1 MLRRLGLLGIR
12 CGHDEFAAEPDSAS
26 DGQPAPN
33 KMPVSVSLLKTRDG
47 QDSASSTHYDRSM
60 KASPLPF
67 RFRMVILVLIVAI
80 GFWAPW
86 VQLAGVGSRIALL
99 EWLALE
105 ISRLGLLRFTLATPA
120 VILLGSLVAALGAIL
135 RIWASAWLGHGI
147 VINREMQA
155 GAVMADG
162 PFRYVRN
169 PLYLG
174 LVCMIAAM
182 ALIMP
187 ASGALFV
194 LIVVPVFLFTLIRR
208 EEQFLNARSGEPYR
222 AYLRSVPRLIPRLR
236 TTLAPTGNRPHWRQ
250 AVLSEINPIGVF
262 VTITFLSWT
271 YDNRLM
277 IRAILV
283 TLGVSLVVRALMP
296 KHTRTESSQEISA
309 NLP

>member
-1 MLRRLGLLGIR
+1 
-12 CGHDEFAAEPDSAS
+12 
-26 DGQPAPN
+26 
-33 KMPVSVSLLKTRDG
+33 
-47 QDSASSTHYDRSM
+47 M
-60 KASPLPF
+60 KASPFLF
-67 RFRMVILVLIVAI
+67 RFRLVILVLTIAI

-86 VQLAGVGSRIALL
+86 VQMAGVGTRISLL

-120 VILLGSLVAALGAIL
+120 VILTGSLIALLGAIL
-135 RIWASAWLGHGI
+135 RIWASAWLGPGI
-147 VINREMQA
+147 VLNREMQA

-174 LVCMIAAM
+174 LVSMIAAM

-194 LIVVPVFLFTLIRR
+194 LISVPVLLFSLIRR
-208 EEQFLNARSGEPYR
+208 EEEFLSARSGEPYR
-222 AYLRSVPRLIPRLR
+222 AYLRSVPRLIPRVCTRPL
-236 TTLAPTGNRPHWRQ
+236 PTGNRPHWLE
-250 AVLSEINPIGVF
+250 AVLSEITPIGVF
-262 VTITFLSWT
+262 LTISCLSWT

-296 KHTRTESSQEISA
+296 KRTPAEPVQKVSA
-309 NLP
+309 NQP

>member
-1 MLRRLGLLGIR
+1 
-12 CGHDEFAAEPDSAS
+12 
-26 DGQPAPN
+26 
-33 KMPVSVSLLKTRDG
+33 
-47 QDSASSTHYDRSM
+47 M
-60 KASPLPF
+60 KASPFLF
-67 RFRMVILVLIVAI
+67 RFRMVILVLTIAI

-86 VQLAGVGSRIALL
+86 VQLAGAGTRISLL

-120 VILLGSLVAALGAIL
+120 VIVCGSLIALLGAIL

-147 VINREMQA
+147 VIGREMQA

-194 LIVVPVFLFTLIRR
+194 LISLPVLLFSLIRQ
-208 EEQFLNARSGEPYR
+208 EEEFLSARCGEPYR

-236 TTLAPTGNRPHWRQ
+236 TRLVPTGNRPHWLE
-250 AVLSEINPIGVF
+250 ALLSEINPIGVF
-262 VTITFLSWT
+262 LTITCLSWT

-283 TLGVSLVVRALMP
+283 TLGVSLVVRALMLT
-296 KHTRTESSQEISA
+296 HTPAEPSQKVSA
-309 NLP
+309 NEP